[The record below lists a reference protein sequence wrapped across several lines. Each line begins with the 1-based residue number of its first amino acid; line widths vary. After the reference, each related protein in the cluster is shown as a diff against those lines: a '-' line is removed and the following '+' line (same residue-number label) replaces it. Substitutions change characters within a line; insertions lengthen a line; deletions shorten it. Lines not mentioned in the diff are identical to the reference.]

1 MNVLWLNAGL
11 LLPLDKGGKLRTWHL
26 MRHLARRH
34 HISYLSF
41 ADPSASAATLDGMLD
56 VCRSLETVPR
66 RDPPKGTWRFRLD
79 AARYIPQR
87 VPYAIAKYRS
97 AAYRQRVSDLV
108 RHKRFDVIVCDF
120 LVPLVNL
127 PEDLPCP
134 TVLFTHNVEAEIW
147 RRHAATAAHP
157 LTRTLL
163 RQQWGRMVRF
173 EGRALARCDLVLAVS
188 HADVATFSRLYAGAA
203 RRPMHVVQTGVDT
216 EYFSPRPAPPRPAHL
231 VFTGSM
237 DWLPNEDAM
246 LHFVH
251 DVLPRIRAV
260 EPSVTLSIVGRDPT
274 PTVRQLADHAGIEV
288 TGRVDDV
295 RPDIARSRL
304 YVVPLRIGGGT
315 RLKIFEAMAMGRA
328 VVSTT
333 IGAEGLP
340 VTSGR
345 DIVIADGPDAFARAV
360 VDLIR
365 DHDRRRRIEAGARQL
380 VVDGYDWCAAAQ
392 NLEQALTTVA
402 CEPAGASLSLRM
414 ERSAMLPAA
423 PAINNIGKNQG
434 PR

>member
-26 MRHLARRH
+26 MRQLARRH

-41 ADPSASAATLDGMLD
+41 ADPTATPGDLDGMLD
-56 VCRSLETVPR
+56 VCRRLDTVPR

-97 AAYRQRVSDLV
+97 ASYRRCLSDLL
-108 RHKRFDVIVCDF
+108 RHRRFDVIVCDF

-127 PEDLPCP
+127 PEDLPYP

-147 RRHAATAAHP
+147 RRQAATAVNPVA
-157 LTRTLL
+157 RALL
-163 RQQWGRMVRF
+163 RQQWRRMARF
-173 EGRALARCDLVLAVS
+173 ERRALARCDLVLAVS
-188 HADVATFSRLYAGAA
+188 HADVDTFTRLYHGAA

-216 EYFSPRPAPPRPAHL
+216 EYFSPDAAPPRPAHL

-246 LHFVH
+246 RHFVH
-251 DVLPRIRAV
+251 EILPRIRAV

-274 PTVRQLADHAGIEV
+274 STVQQLADHAAGIEV
-288 TGRVDDV
+288 TGRVNDV
-295 RPDIARSRL
+295 RPDIARSQV

-345 DIVIADGPDAFARAV
+345 DIVIADGPDAFSRAV

-365 DHDRRRRIEAGARQL
+365 NQERRRRIEAAARQL
-380 VVDGYDWCAAAQ
+380 VVDRYDWCAVAHD
-392 NLEQALTTVA
+392 LEQALTTVA
-402 CEPAGASLSLRM
+402 GAAAGPSLSPRMERRAIEPAGTALG
-414 ERSAMLPAA
+414 
-423 PAINNIGKNQG
+423 NIGRNQG
-434 PR
+434 